1 MKEFPHKD
9 LSLPS
14 RLDEFNEILAHL
26 FHFSFL
32 NCKGDLYFSNEQ
44 IWELDYSLFFFFLKT
59 LYISLETSGYTDF

>member
-1 MKEFPHKD
+1 MKEFPPKD

-14 RLDEFNEILAHL
+14 RLDEFTEILAHL

-44 IWELDYSLFFFFLKT
+44 IWELDYSLFVFFKDSLHFLR
-59 LYISLETSGYTDF
+59 DFWVY